1 MLRFLIDY
9 LFISPSPT
17 NWPTHIF
24 TLKSNSGS
32 CYQILRFPGRGCY
45 VKHSCWPLCAST
57 HSTNHIYFWIPQL
70 PSGRSISFA
79 QACSRINGNSRRS
92 GSRYVRVAFFRHAT
106 PPHTPD
112 TYVCTH
118 ARTHFLLPIPAPCL
132 AVFNSRAGCRSE
144 AVHAS
149 HSERLVTGC
158 DYVNRPELT
167 CDLNLK
173 TPG

>member
-118 ARTHFLLPIPAPCL
+118 ARTSCCPFLLHVSQSSTQGL
-132 AVFNSRAGCRSE
+132 A
-144 AVHAS
+144 AVQKPSMHLIV
-149 HSERLVTGC
+149 R
-158 DYVNRPELT
+158 
-167 CDLNLK
+167 DL
-173 TPG
+173 